1 MIQSGHGASFLFE
14 AAEAFTIAR
23 ERFREDLDGD
33 VAAEARVV
41 GAIDFAHSAGA
52 DFPNDA
58 VVRYV
63 LASVEGRFGHASLM
77 LGGGTIQVNELRLFL
92 RAH

>member
-1 MIQSGHGASFLFE
+1 MLYHVSRNGQNYGPYTL
-14 AAEAFTIAR
+14 
-23 ERFREDLDGD
+23 EDLQRY
-33 VAAEARVV
+33 VAAELGV
-41 GAIDFAHSAGA
+41 GSAIDFAHSAGA

-63 LASVEGRFGHASLM
+63 LASVEGRFGHAPLM